1 MPQAPKIYIYPMK
14 ILKDSNKNY
23 CFMMDMEV
31 RDYELD
37 CEQIVNNA
45 RYLHYMEHTRH
56 KFCQAAGMSFIE
68 MHKQGIDAV
77 VRKIEIEYITS
88 LKGGDTFISCLR
100 LERKGPR
107 FIFHQ
112 DIVKP
117 DGETV
122 ASATVT
128 IVVLKNGK
136 LSRGDELAKIFAQYI
151 S

>member
-1 MPQAPKIYIYPMK
+1 
-14 ILKDSNKNY
+14 
-23 CFMMDMEV
+23 MMDMEV

-45 RYLHYMEHTRH
+45 NYLHYMEHTRH
-56 KFCQAAGMSFIE
+56 KFCTAAGLSFIE
-68 MHKQGIDAV
+68 MHRHGIDAV

-88 LKGGDTFISCLR
+88 LRGGDSFISCLR

-112 DIVKP
+112 DILKS
-117 DGETV
+117 DGEVVAEGVVTV
-122 ASATVT
+122 
-128 IVVLKNGK
+128 VVLKDGK
-136 LSRGDELAKIFAQYI
+136 LSRGDELARTFAQYI